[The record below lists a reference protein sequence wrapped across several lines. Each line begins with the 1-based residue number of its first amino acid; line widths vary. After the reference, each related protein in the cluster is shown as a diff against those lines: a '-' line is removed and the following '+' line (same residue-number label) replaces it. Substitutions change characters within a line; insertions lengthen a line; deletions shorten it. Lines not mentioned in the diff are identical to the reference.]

1 MRTVG
6 ALMTSEVSTVGPDVP
21 LLEAIGIMARRA
33 ISCVVVRD
41 GPPPI
46 GVVTERDLVRK
57 VLAAGRDPATLRVGD
72 VMTAPVHTVTQEASA
87 LEAFQLIRTRAFRRL
102 PVVDEDGGLV
112 GIVTQSDLLHAMIAD
127 IEEASRLKSD
137 ILAVISHELRTPIAV
152 IAGYVELLMDGTF
165 EPLTPRQ
172 QEVIT
177 NVQHASSQLIDLV
190 NTAFELTQ
198 LEAGRATVTR
208 RLIDMGMLLEE
219 LGDEFEARVPEGVS
233 LDWRNELGTEPVLG
247 DHAKIKTSLTSLV
260 DNALKFT
267 SAGRVAV
274 TATWAEGLLT
284 FVVQDTGI
292 GIPAADLP
300 TIFDMFRQG
309 DGSSTRR
316 FEGFGLGLHVVKRL
330 VDLLGGTITVDSTPG
345 VGSTFRMTVPA
356 PRTTGGQPARL

>member
-57 VLAAGRDPATLRVGD
+57 LLAAGRDPATLRVGD

-274 TATWAEGLLT
+274 TGHG
-284 FVVQDTGI
+284 DRDPGR
-292 GIPAADLP
+292 GPANHLRHVPSGRRLEHAPLRGVRP
-300 TIFDMFRQG
+300 RPARRQA
-309 DGSSTRR
+309 
-316 FEGFGLGLHVVKRL
+316 
-330 VDLLGGTITVDSTPG
+330 PG
-345 VGSTFRMTVPA
+345 RSAGRDDH
-356 PRTTGGQPARL
+356 GGQYTGCGQHFPDDGPGTPHDGWPARAPVSG

>member
-33 ISCVVVRD
+33 SHCVVVRD

-72 VMTAPVHTVTQEASA
+72 VMTAPVHSVTQEASA
-87 LEAFQLIRTRAFRRL
+87 LEAFQQIRTRAFRRL

-190 NTAFELTQ
+190 HTAFELTQ

-267 SAGRVAV
+267 
-274 TATWAEGLLT
+274 
-284 FVVQDTGI
+284 
-292 GIPAADLP
+292 
-300 TIFDMFRQG
+300 
-309 DGSSTRR
+309 
-316 FEGFGLGLHVVKRL
+316 
-330 VDLLGGTITVDSTPG
+330 
-345 VGSTFRMTVPA
+345 
-356 PRTTGGQPARL
+356 

>member
-1 MRTVG
+1 
-6 ALMTSEVSTVGPDVP
+6 
-21 LLEAIGIMARRA
+21 
-33 ISCVVVRD
+33 VVRD

-57 VLAAGRDPATLRVGD
+57 LLAAGRDPATLRVSD
-72 VMTAPVHTVTQEASA
+72 VMTAPVRTVTREATA
-87 LEAFQLIRTRAFRRL
+87 LEAFQLLRACAFRRL
-102 PVVDEDGGLV
+102 PVVDQHGGLV
-112 GIVTQSDLLHAMIAD
+112 GIVTQSDLLRAMIAD
-127 IEEASRLKSD
+127 MEEANRLKTD

-152 IAGYVELLMDGTF
+152 VAGYVELLIDGTF
-165 EPLTPRQ
+165 EPLIPQQ
-172 QEVIT
+172 QEVVANI
-177 NVQHASSQLIDLV
+177 QRASSQLVDLV

-198 LEAGRATVTR
+198 LEAGRVSVTR
-208 RLIDMGMLLEE
+208 RLINVGMLLEE

-233 LDWRNELGTEPVLG
+233 LHWHNEVGTEPVLG
-247 DHAKIKTSLTSLV
+247 DHAKIKTSLKSLV

-267 SAGRVAV
+267 SAGSVTV
-274 TATWAEGLLT
+274 TAAWTEGLLT

-292 GIPAADLP
+292 GIPAAELS

-309 DGSSTRR
+309 DSSGTRR

-356 PRTTGGQPARL
+356 PRSAGGQPARL